1 MRYDVVILGGSVSG
15 RMMAKRLEMVFPEM
29 SVLIIDK
36 KDPRI
41 HPFHLHRPIDLP
53 GLDKIKPV
61 KMRVGVYDGKEFKNQ
76 PTLLDINRYAGKVFG
91 YLQVTNI
98 NNVQD
103 QMIYPVTK
111 EELISALKSK
121 YVVLEEEALGI
132 CLEDKEIFLE
142 KGFSGVRAIQ
152 YRYLINTIYLPK
164 FLELASFEHD
174 INFKFTPLNTTMVPM
189 RNTELYHMIYN
200 TDGFCSTTRTTLL
213 NNSLFIETCDDAFG
227 EKDDEYLRGLYG
239 VPINE
244 VPSLGKIYPGRI
256 DPIPQQQRKPLF
268 HYLTEKYNIFTIGR
282 YGAWTYKVANDIWD
296 DTIQIV
302 DWIYS
307 KEQARKFKKGE
318 VT

>member
-15 RMMAKRLEMVFPEM
+15 QMMAKRLEMVFPEM

-41 HPFHLHRPIDLP
+41 HPFHLHRAIDLP

-111 EELISALKSK
+111 EELISALKNK
-121 YVVLEEEALGI
+121 YVVLEEEVKRIHLKEKFIGSIGEPGI
-132 CLEDKEIFLE
+132 
-142 KGFSGVRAIQ
+142 S
-152 YRYLINTIYLPK
+152 YRYLINTISLPK

-174 INFKFTPLNTTMVPM
+174 ISFKFTPLNTTMVPM

-213 NNSLFIETCDDAFG
+213 NNSLFIETCDDQFG
-227 EKDDEYLRGLYG
+227 EKDEEYLKALYG
-239 VPINE
+239 VSINE

-268 HYLTEKYNIFTIGR
+268 HYLTEKFNIFVLGR
-282 YGAWTYKVANDIWD
+282 YGAWTYKVASDIWE
-296 DTIQIV
+296 DTLQIV
-302 DWIYS
+302 DWIYA
-307 KEQARKFKKGE
+307 KEQSFKFSGRNQ
-318 VT
+318 T